1 MFHKLRLSIYS
12 FFRYSIFRRLN
23 SIALKATLFFKPIQ
37 KLDHNKRKNIIV
49 VSLTSYGKRTDSVH
63 ITIKSLFL
71 QTDKPDVI
79 ILNLAED
86 EFSRETIPKNLKK
99 LEEFGL
105 VINFTKDIG
114 SYKKLIPTLRLYP
127 DAIIITVDDDVYYP
141 SFMVK
146 KLIQAYQAEPKKIHG
161 YRGYRIPDLRS
172 TLVPY
177 SEWDKCDSR
186 KCGNDIMLTG
196 VGAILYWP
204 GCFHADIQKEELFM
218 ELAPTADDLWFKAMT
233 ALNNIPSNCL
243 NDKKFFRDNF
253 RYTENSLVTPLKKQN
268 VSLRN
273 NDITL
278 SKLINKYPELLIR
291 LGNYS

>member
-1 MFHKLRLSIYS
+1 
-12 FFRYSIFRRLN
+12 
-23 SIALKATLFFKPIQ
+23 
-37 KLDHNKRKNIIV
+37 
-49 VSLTSYGKRTDSVH
+49 
-63 ITIKSLFL
+63 
-71 QTDKPDVI
+71 
-79 ILNLAED
+79 
-86 EFSRETIPKNLKK
+86 
-99 LEEFGL
+99 
-105 VINFTKDIG
+105 
-114 SYKKLIPTLRLYP
+114 
-127 DAIIITVDDDVYYP
+127 
-141 SFMVK
+141 
-146 KLIQAYQAEPKKIHG
+146 
-161 YRGYRIPDLRS
+161 
-172 TLVPY
+172 
-177 SEWDKCDSR
+177 
-186 KCGNDIMLTG
+186 MLTG